1 MNRPEDVEA
10 LKASGVR
17 GVIINTNDGA
27 DVAVA
32 APGKTRHAVTHSCI
46 SEHRLDERLRM
57 FDRLQRA
64 RHLGFWHS
72 VPCFSGRGDGDV
84 CTIVCID
91 DDPSDTTG
99 LEPS

>member
-1 MNRPEDVEA
+1 
-10 LKASGVR
+10 
-17 GVIINTNDGA
+17 
-27 DVAVA
+27 
-32 APGKTRHAVTHSCI
+32 
-46 SEHRLDERLRM
+46 M

-99 LEPS
+99 LERFYILGTVQKKAAPPERLPLPRAINRFEEHPQADLLRFDAL